1 VNLTNESGKSSIT
14 LITLTIIANTTTN
27 STITSVNITQA
38 LAALIAA
45 LGQNTTVSNE
55 TAFVFFKLYVLAS
68 IEDFNWAESFIEALK
83 FA

>member
-38 LAALIAA
+38 LPALIAA

>member
-1 VNLTNESGKSSIT
+1 VNLTNESGKSSTT

-27 STITSVNITQA
+27 NTITSVNITQA